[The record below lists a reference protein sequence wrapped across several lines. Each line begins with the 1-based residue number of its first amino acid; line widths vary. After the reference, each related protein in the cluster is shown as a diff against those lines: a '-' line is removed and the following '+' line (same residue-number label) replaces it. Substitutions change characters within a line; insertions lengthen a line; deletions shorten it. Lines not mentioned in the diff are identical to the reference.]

1 MSREG
6 SRDLCKHGN
15 EGASRRKSGFIKMAA
30 EQINK
35 LTDHLTCSHCCE
47 LYKEPKYLP
56 CYHSYCEECLVKLV
70 VQSNITCPECR
81 KTSVV
86 PSGGVKQ
93 LPNNFFIN
101 RLLDEVALKR
111 KVEGEEE
118 AKCDLCVRGDAVEV
132 LCLDCGA
139 FLCGRCFD
147 NHKYSKEYQNHNMMP
162 LNEVRSKKEGI
173 TIKPKSKFALC
184 PKHELE
190 LNFYCET
197 CDQLVCH
204 YCIMKDHLKHD
215 HDTVKKMATKHR
227 KELDKIMEPVE
238 KMIEG
243 LSVARK
249 KVSNTR
255 DKIGAQAD
263 DIDKEIDRYYEELH
277 RRLQQ
282 QRDELK
288 KELHEAC
295 RQKKKEVTLQL
306 EQMEQTQA
314 ELESI
319 KELNVV
325 IKNQSEHEVMLM
337 KKQVVDDVKRISD
350 SYNKLDTQPVQS
362 ATMEFVPVEEY
373 RKVMP
378 QFGQLSDDDDVC
390 PLNCEA
396 NLPQYVFE
404 GEVKFLVVTR
414 DKSSHLCYKGGNK
427 VVIQAQS
434 SRGDII
440 PVEVKDNK
448 DSSHSA
454 SFVANHVREVKLSVT
469 IKGQQIKDSPFN
481 VKVHGKYTILDKPSK
496 VVNEDGR
503 IGRSWGIAFGRN
515 GMWAV
520 PDDANH
526 CVWIFDREDRLVR
539 KFGSCGTDKGQFECP
554 YGVAFDAN
562 NHLYVTDYNNHR
574 VQKFDNNGKF
584 MIQFG
589 TCGSGNGQ
597 LNYPL
602 GIIVHNDKVYVTE
615 CCGNRISVF
624 PLGGQFSHIIGSGHL
639 RNPHDIAVTANDQLL
654 VADSSHHCISIL
666 TLDGTYVGKFGA
678 QGTGRGQLCR
688 PIGIAIDI
696 YGFIL
701 VTENDNNRVSIF
713 DKDGVFTHSFGSS
726 GSGIGQFSSPRQIAI
741 SPTGAI
747 YICDRDNKR
756 IQIFC
761 T

>member
-1 MSREG
+1 MKKVTG
-6 SRDLCKHGN
+6 
-15 EGASRRKSGFIKMAA
+15 
-30 EQINK
+30 
-35 LTDHLTCSHCCE
+35 HLSCPICYE
-47 LYKEPKYLP
+47 LYKKPKYLP

-118 AKCDLCVRGDAVEV
+118 AKCDLCVRGDVVEV

-173 TIKPKSKFALC
+173 TIKPKSKFAVC
-184 PKHELE
+184 SKHELE

-215 HDTVKKMATKHR
+215 HDTVKEMATKHR

-263 DIDKEIDRYYEELH
+263 EMDKEIDRYYEELH

-282 QRDELK
+282 QRGELK

-306 EQMEQTQA
+306 EQMEYNQA

-319 KELNVV
+319 KELNGAM
-325 IKNQSEHEVMLM
+325 KNGSDQEALLM

-350 SYNKLDTQPVQS
+350 SCNKLDTQPVQS

-373 RKVMP
+373 KKLMP
-378 QFGQLSDDDDVC
+378 QFGHLYHDDVC
-390 PLNCEA
+390 PVNCEA
-396 NLPQYVFE
+396 LGIPEMVSK
-404 GEVKFLVVTR
+404 GDKVKFRIVT
-414 DKSSHLCYKGGNK
+414 KNQNNLLCHKGGSK

-434 SRGDII
+434 SRGDVT

-448 DSSHSA
+448 DGSYSA
-454 SFVANHVREVKLSVT
+454 SFVANQVGEVKLSVT
-469 IKGQQIKDSPFN
+469 IKGQQIKGSPFN
-481 VKVHGKYTILDKPSK
+481 VKVHGKYTTIDKPSK
-496 VVNEDGR
+496 VINEGGR
-503 IGRSWGIAFGRN
+503 MGQPWGIAFGRD

-520 PDDANH
+520 TDGTNH
-526 CVWIFDREDRLVR
+526 CVWIFDREDQLVR
-539 KFGSCGTDKGQFECP
+539 KFGSYGTGNGQFSTPE
-554 YGVAFDAN
+554 GVAFDAN
-562 NHLYVTDYNNHR
+562 NHLYVTDYSNHR
-574 VQKFDNNGKF
+574 VQKFNITGTYLF
-584 MIQFG
+584 QFG
-589 TCGSGNGQ
+589 SQGSGNGQ
-597 LNYPL
+597 LKQPL
-602 GIIVHNDKVYVTE
+602 GIIVHDGKLYVAE
-615 CCGNRISVF
+615 YNNHRISVF
-624 PLGGQFSHIIGSGHL
+624 QLDGQFSHIIGSGHL
-639 RNPHDIAVTANDQLL
+639 KYPWYIAVSSNDQLL
-654 VADSSHHCISIL
+654 VANYQHHCISIF
-666 TLDGTYVGKFGA
+666 TLDGNYVGKFGT
-678 QGTGRGQLCR
+678 QGTGRGQLSY
-688 PIGIAIDI
+688 PVGIATDM

-701 VTENDNNRVSIF
+701 VTEHGNHRVSIF
-713 DKDGVFTHSFGSS
+713 DKDEVFVHCFGSN
-726 GSGIGQFSSPRQIAI
+726 GSGHGQFSEPRGIAI
-741 SPTGAI
+741 SPTGDI
-747 YICDRDNKR
+747 YISDHNNKR
-756 IQIFC
+756 IQIFS

>member
-1 MSREG
+1 
-6 SRDLCKHGN
+6 
-15 EGASRRKSGFIKMAA
+15 MAT
-30 EQINK
+30 EQMK
-35 LTDHLTCSHCCE
+35 KVTGHLSCPICYE
-47 LYKEPKYLP
+47 LYKKPKYLP

-118 AKCDLCVRGDAVEV
+118 AKCDQCTRNDPVKA
-132 LCLDCGA
+132 LCLDCGE
-139 FLCGRCFD
+139 FLCNHCLEH
-147 NHKYSKEYQNHNMMP
+147 HKYSKEYQNHNMMP

-173 TIKPKSKFALC
+173 TIKPKPKFALC
-184 PKHELE
+184 TKHELE

-215 HDTVKKMATKHR
+215 HDTVKEMAIKHR

-282 QRDELK
+282 QKDELK

-306 EQMEQTQA
+306 EQMEHTQA

-319 KELNVV
+319 KQLNGVM
-325 IKNQSEHEVMLM
+325 KNGSDQEALLM
-337 KKQVVDDVKRISD
+337 KKQVVDDVKRISG
-350 SYNKLDTQPVQS
+350 SYNKLDTQPVQL
-362 ATMEFVPVEEY
+362 ATLKFVPVE
-373 RKVMP
+373 KHKKSMP
-378 QFGQLSDDDDVC
+378 RFGNLSHDDVC
-390 PLNCEA
+390 PVKCEA
-396 NLPQYVFE
+396 LGIPETVCK
-404 GEVKFLVVTR
+404 GEKVKFKIVTK
-414 DKSSHLCYKGGNK
+414 DQNNHLCQKGGSK

-434 SRGDII
+434 SRGDVT

-448 DSSHSA
+448 DGSYSA
-454 SFVANHVREVKLSVT
+454 SFVANQVGEVKLSVT
-469 IKGQQIKDSPFN
+469 IKRQQIKGSPFN
-481 VKVHGKYTILDKPSK
+481 VKVHGKYTTIDKPSK
-496 VVNEDGR
+496 VVNEGGR
-503 IGRSWGIAFGRN
+503 MGQPWGIAFGRD

-520 PDDANH
+520 TDESNH
-526 CVWIFDREDRLVR
+526 CVWIFDREDQLVR
-539 KFGSCGTDKGQFECP
+539 KFGSKGTGNGNFNRP
-554 YGVAFDAN
+554 LGVAFDYN
-562 NHLYVTDYNNHR
+562 NHLYVTDIENHR
-574 VQKFDNNGKF
+574 VQKFN
-584 MIQFG
+584 IHSLYLCQY
-589 TCGSGNGQ
+589 GSQGSCNGQ
-597 LNYPL
+597 LMHPL
-602 GIIVHNDKVYVTE
+602 GIVVRDDKVYVGE
-615 CCGNRISVF
+615 WSNQRISVF
-624 PLGGQFSHIIGSGHL
+624 QLDGQFSHIIGSGHL
-639 RNPHDIAVTANDQLL
+639 KYPQRIAVSSNDQLL
-654 VADSSHHCISIL
+654 VANTDHHCISIF
-666 TLDGTYVGKFGA
+666 TLDGNYVGKFGM
-678 QGTGRGQLCR
+678 QGTGRGQLSS
-688 PIGIAIDI
+688 PFGIATDM
-696 YGFIL
+696 YGFII
-701 VTENDNNRVSIF
+701 VTEYGNHRVSIF
-713 DKDGVFTHSFGSS
+713 DKDGMFVHGFGSK
-726 GSGIGQFSSPRQIAI
+726 GSGHGQFTYPRGIAI
-741 SPTGAI
+741 SPTGDI
-747 YICDRDNKR
+747 YISDSNNKR
-756 IQIFC
+756 IQIFS

>member
-1 MSREG
+1 
-6 SRDLCKHGN
+6 
-15 EGASRRKSGFIKMAA
+15 MAA
-30 EQINK
+30 EQMK
-35 LTDHLTCSHCCE
+35 KVTGHLSCPICYE
-47 LYKEPKYLP
+47 LYKKPKYLP

-70 VQSNITCPECR
+70 MQSNITCPECR

-139 FLCGRCFD
+139 FLCDRCFD

-173 TIKPKSKFALC
+173 TIKPKSKFAIC

-215 HDTVKKMATKHR
+215 HDTVKEMATKHR

-238 KMIEG
+238 KMTEE

-255 DKIGAQAD
+255 DKIGAQTD

-306 EQMEQTQA
+306 EQMEHTQA

-319 KELNVV
+319 KELNGAM
-325 IKNQSEHEVMLM
+325 KNGSDQEALLM

-373 RKVMP
+373 KNSMP
-378 QFGQLSDDDDVC
+378 QFGHLSHGDVC
-390 PLNCEA
+390 PVNCEVD
-396 NLPQYVFE
+396 LPQYVFE
-404 GEVKFLVVTR
+404 GKAKFVMVTR
-414 DKSSHLCYKGGNK
+414 DKTNHLCHKGGSK

-434 SRGDII
+434 SRGDVT

-448 DSSHSA
+448 DGSYSA
-454 SFVANHVREVKLSVT
+454 SFVANQVGEVKLSVT
-469 IKGQQIKDSPFN
+469 IKGQQIKGSPFN
-481 VKVHGKYTILDKPSK
+481 VKVHGKYTTIDKPSK
-496 VVNEDGR
+496 VVNEGGR
-503 IGRSWGIAFGRN
+503 MGVPLGIAFGRD

-520 PDDANH
+520 TDYSNK
-526 CVWIFDREDRLVR
+526 CVWIFDKEDQLVR
-539 KFGSCGTDKGQFECP
+539 KFGSHGTGNGQFGSP

-562 NHLYVTDYNNHR
+562 NHLYVTDHRNHR
-574 VQKFDNNGKF
+574 VQKFNITGTYLF
-584 MIQFG
+584 QFG
-589 TCGSGNGQ
+589 SQGSGNGQ
-597 LNYPL
+597 LMHPL
-602 GIIVHNDKVYVTE
+602 GITVHDGKVYVGE
-615 CCGNRISVF
+615 YNNNRISVF
-624 PLGGQFSHIIGSGHL
+624 QLDGQFSHIIGSGHL
-639 RNPHDIAVTANDQLL
+639 RNPHYIAVSSNDQLL
-654 VADSSHHCISIL
+654 VANAGHHCISIF
-666 TLDGTYVGKFGA
+666 TLDGNYVGKFGT
-678 QGTGRGQLCR
+678 QGTGRGQLSS
-688 PIGIAIDI
+688 PVGIATDM

-701 VTENDNNRVSIF
+701 VTEYGNHRVSIF
-713 DKDGVFTHSFGSS
+713 DKDSIFVHCFGSN
-726 GSGIGQFSSPRQIAI
+726 GSGHGQFSGPYGIAI
-741 SPTGAI
+741 SPTGDI
-747 YICDRDNKR
+747 YINDRYHKR
-756 IQIFC
+756 IQIFS

>member
-1 MSREG
+1 
-6 SRDLCKHGN
+6 
-15 EGASRRKSGFIKMAA
+15 MAA
-30 EQINK
+30 EQMK
-35 LTDHLTCSHCCE
+35 KVTGHLSCPICYE
-47 LYKEPKYLP
+47 LYKKPKYLP

-118 AKCDLCVRGDAVEV
+118 AKCDQCTRNDPVKALCS
-132 LCLDCGA
+132 DCGE
-139 FLCGRCFD
+139 FLCNHCLEH
-147 NHKYSKEYQNHNMMP
+147 HKYSKEYQNHNMMP

-173 TIKPKSKFALC
+173 TIKPKSNTALC
-184 PKHELE
+184 QEHELQ

-197 CDQLVCH
+197 CDQLVCY

-215 HDTVKKMATKHR
+215 HDTVKKMAIKQR
-227 KELDKIMEPVE
+227 KELDKIMEPIE

-249 KVSNTR
+249 KVSNMR

-263 DIDKEIDRYYEELH
+263 DTDKKIDRYYEELH

-282 QRDELK
+282 QRDDLK

-306 EQMEQTQA
+306 EHMEHTQA

-319 KELNVV
+319 KELNGAM
-325 IKNQSEHEVMLM
+325 KNGSDQEALLM

-373 RKVMP
+373 KKSMP
-378 QFGQLSDDDDVC
+378 QFGHLSYDDVC
-390 PLNCEA
+390 PANCEA
-396 NLPQYVFE
+396 LGIPEMVYK
-404 GEVKFLVVTR
+404 GEKVKFKIVTKDR
-414 DKSSHLCYKGGNK
+414 SSHLCQNGGSE

-434 SRGDII
+434 SRGDVT

-448 DSSHSA
+448 DGSYSA
-454 SFVANHVREVKLSVT
+454 SFVANQVGEVKLSVT
-469 IKGQQIKDSPFN
+469 IQGQQIKGSPFN
-481 VKVHGKYTILDKPSK
+481 VKVHGKYTTIDKPSK
-496 VVNEDGR
+496 VVNEGGR
-503 IGRSWGIAFGRN
+503 MGQPWGIAFGRD

-520 PDDANH
+520 TDVSNN
-526 CVWIFDREDRLVR
+526 CVWIFDREDQLVR
-539 KFGSCGTDKGQFECP
+539 KFGSNGTGNGQFSTPE
-554 YGVAFDAN
+554 GVAFDAN
-562 NHLYVTDYNNHR
+562 NHLYVTDYSNHR
-574 VQKFDNNGKF
+574 VQIFDITGTYLF
-584 MIQFG
+584 QFG
-589 TCGSGNGQ
+589 SHGSGNGQ
-597 LNYPL
+597 LKSPL
-602 GIIVHNDKVYVTE
+602 GITVHDGKLYVGE
-615 CCGNRISVF
+615 YSNHRISVF
-624 PLGGQFSHIIGSGHL
+624 HLDGQFSHIIGSGHL
-639 RNPHDIAVTANDQLL
+639 SYPWYIAVSSNDQLL
-654 VADSSHHCISIL
+654 VANNGHHCISIL
-666 TLDGTYVGKFGA
+666 TLDGNYAGEFGT
-678 QGTGRGQLCR
+678 QGTGRGQLSS
-688 PIGIAIDI
+688 PVGIATDT

-701 VTENDNNRVSIF
+701 LTDNGNHRVSIF
-713 DKDGVFTHSFGSS
+713 DKDGVFVHCFGSK
-726 GSGIGQFSSPRQIAI
+726 GSGHGQISSPCGIAI
-741 SPTGAI
+741 SPTGDI
-747 YICDRDNKR
+747 YISDRENKR
-756 IQIFC
+756 IQIFS